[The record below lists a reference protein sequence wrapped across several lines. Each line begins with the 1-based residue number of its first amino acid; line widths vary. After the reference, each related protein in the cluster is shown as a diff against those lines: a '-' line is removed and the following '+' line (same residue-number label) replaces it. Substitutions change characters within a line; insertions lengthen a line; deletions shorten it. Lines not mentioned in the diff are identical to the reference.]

1 MPGSVA
7 SGCAQEVGGS
17 HFRTLSLLLIVLWDP
32 QTKAILAAQ
41 ARPRRGVAGGRSS
54 RNHGGSHVSKLPS
67 RTYWYFGED
76 RKPGLKK
83 KKKKAVP
90 LERARWRESI
100 KMTPARLHPREHPVG
115 PKCVSSQIDACPSGL
130 RFADWQTPLHTRFG
144 RHSIHAPSGPGL
156 GESMQALVLTV
167 L

>member
-83 KKKKAVP
+83 KKKKKGGAAGKSKVEREHQDDARPSPSQRASCRPQMCVKPDRCLP
-90 LERARWRESI
+90 LRSTLCRLADAPSHQVRA
-100 KMTPARLHPREHPVG
+100 PLHPCSVWTR
-115 PKCVSSQIDACPSGL
+115 SG
-130 RFADWQTPLHTRFG
+130 
-144 RHSIHAPSGPGL
+144 
-156 GESMQALVLTV
+156 
-167 L
+167 

>member
-1 MPGSVA
+1 MAGAAETMAAVMCQSSHPGHT
-7 SGCAQEVGGS
+7 GILE
-17 HFRTLSLLLIVLWDP
+17 RTESLD
-32 QTKAILAAQ
+32 
-41 ARPRRGVAGGRSS
+41 
-54 RNHGGSHVSKLPS
+54 
-67 RTYWYFGED
+67 
-76 RKPGLKK
+76 LKK

-100 KMTPARLHPREHPVG
+100 KMTPTRLHPREHPVG